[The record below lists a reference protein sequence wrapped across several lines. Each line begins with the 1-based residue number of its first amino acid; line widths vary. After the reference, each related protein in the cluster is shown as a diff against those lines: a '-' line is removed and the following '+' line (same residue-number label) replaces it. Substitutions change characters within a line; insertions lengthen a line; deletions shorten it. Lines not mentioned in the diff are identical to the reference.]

1 MSQDI
6 IILTDRKADTFDE
19 LAAPLVRGPR
29 HYTANADAYD
39 QERLRVI
46 NLVPDCSYLGL
57 GYYASLLAEARG
69 HRVVPS
75 VETVVSLNRKTLWQL
90 AVEELD
96 QVLERRM
103 KALGAEA
110 PENGTLALFIA
121 FGEAEDARFKA
132 FGRAVYDRF
141 RFPLMEVEIA
151 RDRKTGRWTLAD
163 IETIGAKDLGPE
175 REAVFQAQLRRMLT
189 TPEWRPPRVRTA
201 PRYTMAMLHNPADPL
216 PPSDPVALKRF
227 IKAGKELGIAVE
239 TVTKADLPRLA
250 EYDALFIRET
260 TNVNHH
266 TFRFA
271 RKAEEEGMPVMDD
284 SLSILRCTNKVYLAE
299 LLEAQNISRPYTRVL
314 DRKRL
319 KAIDTELDYPIVL
332 KVPDG
337 SFSRGVVK
345 VDDRK
350 QLLEVGGKLLEKS
363 ALILAQAFMPTEYD
377 WRVGVLAGQ
386 PLYVCQY
393 LMSGSHWQI
402 VNHKEGG
409 GFEQG
414 GFRTVAVDDAPPE
427 VVALALRAAS
437 LMGNGLYGV
446 DIKQTT
452 DYGCVVIEVND
463 NPSIDSDVE
472 DLVLKMDLYRAV
484 MREFLKR
491 MDAARA

>member
-1 MSQDI
+1 MTHEI
-6 IILTDRKADTFDE
+6 IILTDRRPDTFDA
-19 LAAPLVRGPR
+19 LAAPLVRSPR
-29 HYTANADAYD
+29 DYIANAETYPGKAI
-39 QERLRVI
+39 RVI

-69 HRVVPS
+69 HTVIPS
-75 VETVVSLNRKTLWQL
+75 VETVVSLERKSLWQL
-90 AVEELD
+90 AVEEFDAALN
-96 QVLERRM
+96 RRM
-103 KALGAEA
+103 KSLGAAA
-110 PENGTLALFIA
+110 PSGPFELFVA
-121 FGEAEDARFKA
+121 FGQAEDERFEA
-132 FGRAVYDRF
+132 WGRMIYDRF
-141 RFPLMEVEIA
+141 RFPLLLVDV
-151 RDRKTGRWTLAD
+151 DRRKDGAWHVVDL
-163 IETIGAKDLGPE
+163 ETIGAKDLSLS
-175 REAVFQAQLRRMLT
+175 RETVFQDQLRRMLT
-189 TPEWRPPRVRTA
+189 TEWRPPKARTT
-201 PRYTMAMLHNPADPL
+201 PRYTMAMLHNPADAL

-227 IKAGKELGIAVE
+227 VKAGRELGIAVE
-239 TVTKADLPRLA
+239 LVTKADLPRLA

-271 RKAEEEGMPVMDD
+271 RKAEEEGMPVIDD

-299 LLEAQNISRPYTRVL
+299 LLEARNISRPYTRVL

-319 KAIDTELDYPIVL
+319 KTIDAELEYPMVL

-345 VDDRK
+345 VSDRK
-350 QLLEVGGKLLEKS
+350 ELLEVGGKLLEKS
-363 ALILAQAFMPTEYD
+363 DLILAQAFMPTEYD
-377 WRVGVLAGQ
+377 WRVGVLNGQ

-393 LMSGSHWQI
+393 LMSTSHWQI

-414 GFRTVAVDDAPPE
+414 GYRTIPVDEAPPE
-427 VVALALRAAS
+427 VVALGLRAAG

-463 NPSIDSDVE
+463 NPSIESDVE
-472 DLVLKMDLYRAV
+472 DQVLGMDLYRAV
-484 MREFLKR
+484 MREFLR
-491 MDAARA
+491 RLEAARA